1 MNQNGVESFFRWIM
15 LKESSKPFSKP
26 VSQQGTDKIERI
38 RARQIITSAIVGD
51 NVKDSRDMNK
61 LSKRLNVASKTMENA
76 LKRRKK
82 MVWNGVTVFPKSICL
97 RNVFGKR
104 HVHDVL
110 QPQMTQMSQMFKVSS
125 L

>member
-1 MNQNGVESFFRWIM
+1 M

-82 MVWNGVTVFPKSICL
+82 MVGNGVNVFPNIL